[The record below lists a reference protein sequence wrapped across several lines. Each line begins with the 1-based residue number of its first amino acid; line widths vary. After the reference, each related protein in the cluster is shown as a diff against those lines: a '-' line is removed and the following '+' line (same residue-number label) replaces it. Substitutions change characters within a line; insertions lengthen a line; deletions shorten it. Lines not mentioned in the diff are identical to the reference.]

1 MIKNEIK
8 IMIVDDEVETTT
20 GLKAYLR
27 HDFEVI
33 TFNDVRDAKNYLENN
48 TVQII
53 ISDQKMPHY
62 YGVAF
67 LKECR
72 TIAPNAIRILFS
84 AHVGENNLVE
94 AIEDGTIFRFIHKP
108 ISIDWG
114 KFDSAIED
122 AVRIIKERMSS
133 TNF

>member
-1 MIKNEIK
+1 MKLIKNEIK
-8 IMIVDDEVETTT
+8 ILLVDDEIETTT

-33 TFNDVRDAKNYLENN
+33 TFNDVREAKSYLEKN
-48 TVQII
+48 TVHII

-62 YGVAF
+62 FGVAF
-67 LKECR
+67 LRECR
-72 TIAPNAIRILFS
+72 TIAPDAIRILFS
-84 AHVGENNLVE
+84 AYVSESNLVE

-114 KFDSAIED
+114 KFDGAIED
-122 AVRIIKERMSS
+122 AVRIVKERI
-133 TNF
+133 